1 MEIKMME
8 TVVLQTVL
16 DLSMDGLAQEEQ
28 CLMLTLVGK
37 LVLILL
43 SLQESNVMIIIR
55 QTWTDVLSN
64 V

>member
-8 TVVLQTVL
+8 TVVLQIVL
-16 DLSMDGLAQEEQ
+16 DLLMDGLVQEEQ